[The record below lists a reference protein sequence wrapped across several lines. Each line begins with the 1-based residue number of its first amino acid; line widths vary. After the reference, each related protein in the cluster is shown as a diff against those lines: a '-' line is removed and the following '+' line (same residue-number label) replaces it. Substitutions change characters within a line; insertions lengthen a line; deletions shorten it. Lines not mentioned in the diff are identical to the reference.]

1 MKEICF
7 EKIDSTSSYIKRSYQ
22 ILDDYTFVAASYQS
36 EGKGRNQRKWDSN
49 NNENLLFSLLIKDKE
64 IISKYM
70 HLSAISAVAIYNSL
84 IDLDVKNVSI
94 KWPNDVYVNDKKIC
108 GILLEGISENNE
120 LKAIVNGIGLNVN
133 QVSFEEYRLFNATS
147 IAKEKNKLFD
157 LIKVKELV
165 YENLLEE
172 IIKIKE
178 NDNAYFN
185 IVRNNNYLKDK
196 EVYAYYDNQRIKV
209 KVIDI
214 NDDFSLKVLYHNKEI
229 NISSGEITF
238 HNLDNEAY

>member
-36 EGKGRNQRKWDSN
+36 EGKGRNQRKWNSN
-49 NNENLLFSLLIKDKE
+49 NNENLL
-64 IISKYM
+64 
-70 HLSAISAVAIYNSL
+70 
-84 IDLDVKNVSI
+84 
-94 KWPNDVYVNDKKIC
+94 
-108 GILLEGISENNE
+108 
-120 LKAIVNGIGLNVN
+120 
-133 QVSFEEYRLFNATS
+133 
-147 IAKEKNKLFD
+147 
-157 LIKVKELV
+157 
-165 YENLLEE
+165 EE
-172 IIKIKE
+172 INKIKE

-196 EVYAYYDNQRIKV
+196 EVYAYYDNQRVKV

-238 HNLDNEAY
+238 HNLDNEVY